1 MPTTSNFISNTHE
14 PYPPQRKS
22 SVDSI
27 LSDGKTAV
35 KKPTTTIVNDDE
47 YVQLQPT
54 PSRHQTTNLDNYFN
68 EKKVIASS
76 IQTQVG
82 TDLHTQSTQ
91 TIANQ
96 EPYSRRDIEEA
107 LADLKSDTSSVTS
120 RSSSRNASHK
130 TDVVSTGTNTS
141 SHRKSVSFD
150 LGEFEYTPA
159 YTATNDDESVFQQ
172 SSDNVHIDTALNDGY
187 EIPRCSPPALPTIEK
202 SHKKGILR
210 SSSPMSNTSTL
221 DRLSVSS
228 YTRKDFPSEP
238 EIHRENPFRK
248 EFFTD
253 DDRSGE
259 YNIYEEIGASRP
271 KDDSSSDTDRNIE
284 HKIRPKSFYENVVN
298 SNQHAMKVDNKFV
311 SSDNLSSDSEQKI
324 PIQRPIYKSTGSLFG
339 NRPANKPPVPP
350 RPPNVKHADVVYNE
364 GLKTIQNEMEHGDLV
379 EYMMHNAET
388 NTITVLKADS
398 NRTGLHTYDFN
409 DDLPLPPI
417 TSPPPQGI
425 RRNVSIDRPKESPPP
440 PPINLATMPSRNKL
454 RSSELIDPSIIEI
467 VPAKYEVLPTPKRVQ
482 FVNENSLNN
491 ILVTEDTYRD
501 IMLHEN
507 ELRNALSQ
515 SHTESRNIPIRQAPP
530 PPPPTHQSQQQQQQ
544 LQQQHAIIMPSS
556 TPNISSPTGS
566 LQRYQQTMMTPVLSH
581 NQIFPQSQIV
591 PVQYSHLPVPQQPG
605 IFHTFQSPTSQINYS
620 YQSPSTMSQSNIG
633 GFMVSDN
640 THVMGIQMQQG
651 VTNISQSQQL
661 VPNMGHAVN
670 FNQNFPLQSG
680 HHHQYVNVT
689 NPNLINWNNTQ
700 LEYYKQTQS
709 VPYSL
714 SNSMNT
720 TPSLLSPTYESS
732 PIRITSPTPNN
743 SKSPPNSPTLQSFGK
758 QTSV

>member
-1 MPTTSNFISNTHE
+1 MHE

-27 LSDGKTAV
+27 LSDGKTSI
-35 KKPTTTIVNDDE
+35 KKPTKIVTEDE

-54 PSRHQTTNLDNYFN
+54 PSRHQTTNLDDYFN
-68 EKKVIASS
+68 EKKVVSSS
-76 IQTQVG
+76 IQTQVD

-91 TIANQ
+91 TLAGH
-96 EPYSRRDIEEA
+96 EPYSRRDIEEMET
-107 LADLKSDTSSVTS
+107 KSDVTS
-120 RSSSRNASHK
+120 RPNSRNTTNK
-130 TDVVSTGTNTS
+130 TDVVSTGTNTTP
-141 SHRKSVSFD
+141 HRKSVSFD
-150 LGEFEYTPA
+150 LGEFEYTPVC
-159 YTATNDDESVFQQ
+159 TATDDDESVFQQ
-172 SSDNVHIDTALNDGY
+172 SYETADIDAALNDGY
-187 EIPRCSPPALPTIEK
+187 EIPRYSPPSLPTVEK
-202 SHKKGILR
+202 GQKKGILR

-221 DRLSVSS
+221 ERLSVSS
-228 YTRKDFPSEP
+228 YTRKDFPIEP
-238 EIHRENPFRK
+238 EIDRENPFRK
-248 EFFTD
+248 EYFTD
-253 DDRSGE
+253 RFDQ
-259 YNIYEEIGASRP
+259 YNIYEEIGASRQ
-271 KDDSSSDTDRNIE
+271 KDDSSDSERNKDI
-284 HKIRPKSFYENVVN
+284 KTRPKSFYENVVN
-298 SNQHAMKVDNKFV
+298 TNQHATASDHKYV
-311 SSDNLSSDSEQKI
+311 SSDNLSSDSEQTKI
-324 PIQRPIYKSTGSLFG
+324 PIKRPIFKSTGSIFG
-339 NRPANKPPVPP
+339 NRPENKPPVPP

-364 GLKTIQNEMEHGDLV
+364 GLKTIQNEMDHGDLV
-379 EYMMHNAET
+379 EYMMHNVET
-388 NTITVLKADS
+388 NTITVIKTDN
-398 NRTGLHTYDFN
+398 NRVDLHTYDFN
-409 DDLPLPPI
+409 DDLPLPAI

-425 RRNVSIDRPKESPPP
+425 RRNVSVERPKESPPP
-440 PPINLATMPSRNKL
+440 PPINLATMPSRNKM
-454 RSSELIDPSIIEI
+454 RSSEFIDPSTIEI
-467 VPAKYEVLPTPKRVQ
+467 VPAKYDVFPTPKRVQ

-507 ELRNALSQ
+507 DLRNAISQ
-515 SHTESRNIPIRQAPP
+515 SHTESKNIPIRQAPP
-530 PPPPTHQSQQQQQQ
+530 PPPLTHQHQHH
-544 LQQQHAIIMPSS
+544 QQQHQQQTMFMPSS

-566 LQRYQQTMMTPVLSH
+566 LQRYQPTMMTPVLSH

-591 PVQYSHLPVPQQPG
+591 PVQYSQLPVPQQPG

-633 GFMVSDN
+633 GYMVSDN
-640 THVMGIQMQQG
+640 THVMGLQMQQG
-651 VTNISQSQQL
+651 VTNINQSQQL

-700 LEYYKQTQS
+700 LEYYKQTHS

-720 TPSLLSPTYESS
+720 TPSLFSPTYEIS

>member
-1 MPTTSNFISNTHE
+1 MHE
-14 PYPPQRKS
+14 PYTSQRKS

-27 LSDGKTAV
+27 LSDGKTST
-35 KKPTTTIVNDDE
+35 KKPTKNVSEDE
-47 YVQLQPT
+47 YVQLQPSQ
-54 PSRHQTTNLDNYFN
+54 SRHQATNLDNYFN
-68 EKKVIASS
+68 EKRVISTS

-82 TDLHTQSTQ
+82 TDLQTQSTQ
-91 TIANQ
+91 TTANN
-96 EPYSRRDIEEA
+96 EPYSRRDIE
-107 LADLKSDTSSVTS
+107 DVDIKSDISSLTS
-120 RSSSRNASHK
+120 RPSSRNTSTK

-141 SHRKSVSFD
+141 THRKSVSFD
-150 LGEFEYTPA
+150 LGEFEYTPV
-159 YTATNDDESVFQQ
+159 YTEENDDESVFQH
-172 SSDNVHIDTALNDGY
+172 SAVNAPTETTFDDGY
-187 EIPRCSPPALPTIEK
+187 EVPRCSPPALPTIEK
-202 SHKKGILR
+202 SQKKGILR

-221 DRLSVSS
+221 ERLSVSS
-228 YTRKDFPSEP
+228 YTRKDSPSEP
-238 EIHRENPFRK
+238 EIDREIQRENPFRK

-253 DDRSGE
+253 DDRSDE
-259 YNIYEEIGASRP
+259 YNIYEEIGASRQQ
-271 KDDSSSDTDRNIE
+271 KDDSSDSERIKE
-284 HKIRPKSFYENVVN
+284 IKIRTNSYYENVLTN
-298 SNQHAMKVDNKFV
+298 NPTTSKLDNKFV

-324 PIQRPIYKSTGSLFG
+324 PIKRPIFKSTGSLFG
-339 NRPANKPPVPP
+339 NKPANKPPVPP

-379 EYMMHNAET
+379 EYMMHNVET
-388 NTITVLKADS
+388 NTITIIKTDN
-398 NRTGLHTYDFN
+398 NRTQEMHTYDFN

-425 RRNVSIDRPKESPPP
+425 RRNVSVERPKESPPP
-440 PPINLATMPSRNKL
+440 PPINLATMPSRNRL
-454 RSSELIDPSIIEI
+454 RSSGDIDPSVIEI
-467 VPAKYEVLPTPKRVQ
+467 VPAKYDVFPTPKRVQ

-491 ILVTEDTYRD
+491 ILVTEDTYREL
-501 IMLHEN
+501 MLQEN
-507 ELRNALSQ
+507 ELRNAISQ
-515 SHTESRNIPIRQAPP
+515 SHTESKNIPIRQAPP
-530 PPPPTHQSQQQQQQ
+530 PPPPQQQQSQYQQQQQQ
-544 LQQQHAIIMPSS
+544 QTIIMPSN
-556 TPNISSPTGS
+556 TPTISSPTGS

-591 PVQYSHLPVPQQPG
+591 PVQYSHLPVPQQAG

-640 THVMGIQMQQG
+640 THVMGLQMQQG
-651 VTNISQSQQL
+651 VTNIGQSQQL

-709 VPYSL
+709 VPYSI

-720 TPSLLSPTYESS
+720 TPSLFSPTYEIS

>member
-1 MPTTSNFISNTHE
+1 MHE

-27 LSDGKTAV
+27 LSDKTSAKQTMKNV
-35 KKPTTTIVNDDE
+35 SDDE

-54 PSRHQTTNLDNYFN
+54 QSRHQTTNLDNFFH
-68 EKKVIASS
+68 EKKVVSSS
-76 IQTQVG
+76 IQTEMG

-91 TIANQ
+91 TVASH
-96 EPYSRRDIEEA
+96 EPYSRRDIEEVEN
-107 LADLKSDTSSVTS
+107 KSDISSVTS
-120 RSSSRNASHK
+120 RSSTRNATIK
-130 TDVVSTGTNTS
+130 TDVVTTGTNTS

-150 LGEFEYTPA
+150 LGEFEYSPSN
-159 YTATNDDESVFQQ
+159 TAANDDESVFQL
-172 SSDNVHIDTALNDGY
+172 STENAHIDTTLNDGY
-187 EIPRCSPPALPTIEK
+187 EIPRCSPQSLHTIEK
-202 SHKKGILR
+202 SQKKGILR

-221 DRLSVSS
+221 ERLSVSS
-228 YTRKDFPSEP
+228 FTRKDFPAEP
-238 EIHRENPFRK
+238 EIDRENPFRK
-248 EFFTD
+248 EYFTD
-253 DDRSGE
+253 EDRSDE
-259 YNIYEEIGASRP
+259 YNIYEEIGASRQ
-271 KDDSSSDTDRNIE
+271 KDDSSDSERKN
-284 HKIRPKSFYENVVN
+284 KIRPKSFYENVVTT
-298 SNQHAMKVDNKFV
+298 SQQTTILDNKFV

-324 PIQRPIYKSTGSLFG
+324 PIKRPIYKSTGSLFG
-339 NRPANKPPVPP
+339 NRPTNKPPVPP

-379 EYMMHNAET
+379 EYMMHNVET
-388 NTITVLKADS
+388 NTITAIKSVN
-398 NRTGLHTYDFN
+398 NRTDLHAYDFN

-417 TSPPPQGI
+417 SPPPVGQPQGI
-425 RRNVSIDRPKESPPP
+425 RRNISVERPKESPPP

-454 RSSELIDPSIIEI
+454 RSLEFIDPTIEI
-467 VPAKYEVLPTPKRVQ
+467 VPAKYDVFPTPKRVQ

-491 ILVTEDTYRD
+491 ILVTEDAYREL
-501 IMLHEN
+501 MLQEN
-507 ELRNALSQ
+507 DLRNAISQ
-515 SHTESRNIPIRQAPP
+515 SHTESKNIPIRQAPP
-530 PPPPTHQSQQQQQQ
+530 PPLLTQQSQQQQQQ
-544 LQQQHAIIMPSS
+544 QSINMPPS
-556 TPNISSPTGS
+556 TPNISSPNGS

-640 THVMGIQMQQG
+640 THVMGLQMQQG

-700 LEYYKQTQS
+700 LEYYNQTHS

-720 TPSLLSPTYESS
+720 TPSLFSPTYEIS

>member
-1 MPTTSNFISNTHE
+1 MHE

-27 LSDGKTAV
+27 LSDGKTSI
-35 KKPTTTIVNDDE
+35 KKPTMKHVSEDE

-54 PSRHQTTNLDNYFN
+54 QSRHQTTNLDNFFN
-68 EKKVIASS
+68 EKKVISSS

-91 TIANQ
+91 TIASN
-96 EPYSRRDIEEA
+96 EPYSRRDIEEVEN
-107 LADLKSDTSSVTS
+107 KSDISSVTS
-120 RSSSRNASHK
+120 RSSSRNTANK
-130 TDVVSTGTNTS
+130 TDAVSTGTNTS

-150 LGEFEYTPA
+150 LGEFEYTPL
-159 YTATNDDESVFQQ
+159 YTEANDDESVFQQ
-172 SSDNVHIDTALNDGY
+172 SPDNAHVDMALNDGY
-187 EIPRCSPPALPTIEK
+187 EIPRYSPPSLPVIEK
-202 SHKKGILR
+202 SQKKGILR

-221 DRLSVSS
+221 ERLSVSS
-228 YTRKDFPSEP
+228 YTRKDLPEEP
-238 EIHRENPFRK
+238 EIDRENPFRK
-248 EFFTD
+248 EYFTD

-259 YNIYEEIGASRP
+259 YNIYEEIGASRQ
-271 KDDSSSDTDRNIE
+271 KDDSSGSERSKEI
-284 HKIRPKSFYENVVN
+284 KIRPKSFYENVAAATTT
-298 SNQHAMKVDNKFV
+298 NQQTTIIDNKFV

-324 PIQRPIYKSTGSLFG
+324 PIKRPIYKSTGSLFG
-339 NRPANKPPVPP
+339 SRPTNKPPVPP

-364 GLKTIQNEMEHGDLV
+364 GLKTIQNQMEHGDLV
-379 EYMMHNAET
+379 EYMMHNVET
-388 NTITVLKADS
+388 NTITVIKTDN
-398 NRTGLHTYDFN
+398 NRTDLHTYDFN

-417 TSPPPQGI
+417 SPPPPPSQGI
-425 RRNVSIDRPKESPPP
+425 RRNISVDRPKDSPPP
-440 PPINLATMPSRNKL
+440 PPINLATMPSRNKI
-454 RSSELIDPSIIEI
+454 RSSELTDPSVIEI
-467 VPAKYEVLPTPKRVQ
+467 VPAKYDVFPTPKRVQ

-491 ILVTEDTYRD
+491 ILVTEDTYREL
-501 IMLHEN
+501 MLQEN
-507 ELRNALSQ
+507 DLRNALSQ
-515 SHTESRNIPIRQAPP
+515 SHTESKNIPIRQAPP
-530 PPPPTHQSQQQQQQ
+530 PPLLTQQSQQHQHQQQQ
-544 LQQQHAIIMPSS
+544 HSIIMPPS

-640 THVMGIQMQQG
+640 THVMGLQMQQG

-700 LEYYKQTQS
+700 LEYYNQPHS

-720 TPSLLSPTYESS
+720 TPSLFSPTYEIS

>member
-1 MPTTSNFISNTHE
+1 M
-14 PYPPQRKS
+14 
-22 SVDSI
+22 D
-27 LSDGKTAV
+27 
-35 KKPTTTIVNDDE
+35 
-47 YVQLQPT
+47 
-54 PSRHQTTNLDNYFN
+54 
-68 EKKVIASS
+68 
-76 IQTQVG
+76 
-82 TDLHTQSTQ
+82 TDLLHTQSTQ
-91 TIANQ
+91 TIPSH
-96 EPYSRRDIEEA
+96 EPYSRRDIEDVEI
-107 LADLKSDTSSVTS
+107 KSDISSITG
-120 RSSSRNASHK
+120 RPGSRNTTTK
-130 TDVVSTGTNTS
+130 TEVVSTGTNTS
-141 SHRKSVSFD
+141 THRKSVSFD
-150 LGEFEYTPA
+150 LGEFEYTPVCT
-159 YTATNDDESVFQQ
+159 TANDDDDEDDDDESAFQ
-172 SSDNVHIDTALNDGY
+172 SSSENANIDTVLNDGY
-187 EIPRCSPPALPTIEK
+187 EIPRCSPPSLPSVEK
-202 SHKKGILR
+202 GQKKGILR
-210 SSSPMSNTSTL
+210 SSSPMSNSSTL

-228 YTRKDFPSEP
+228 YTRKELQSEP
-238 EIHRENPFRK
+238 EIDRENPFRK
-248 EFFTD
+248 EFFSD
-253 DDRSGE
+253 DNRPSNE
-259 YNIYEEIGASRP
+259 YNIYEEIGTSRQ
-271 KDDSSSDTDRNIE
+271 KDDSSDAERSSDN
-284 HKIRPKSFYENVVN
+284 KIRPKSFYENVMN
-298 SNQHAMKVDNKFV
+298 SQHQQPQQQQTRIDQKFV
-311 SSDNLSSDSEQKI
+311 SSENLSSDSEQKI
-324 PIQRPIYKSTGSLFG
+324 PIKRPIYKSTGSLFG

-379 EYMMHNAET
+379 EYMQHNVET
-388 NTITVLKADS
+388 NTITVIKAD
-398 NRTGLHTYDFN
+398 NKRTDLHAYDFN

-417 TSPPPQGI
+417 TSPPPGGI
-425 RRNVSIDRPKESPPP
+425 RRNVSVERPKESPPP

-454 RSSELIDPSIIEI
+454 RSSDLIDPTIIEI
-467 VPAKYEVLPTPKRVQ
+467 VPAKYDVFPTPKRVQ

-501 IMLHEN
+501 IMLQEN

-515 SHTESRNIPIRQAPP
+515 SHTESINIPIRQAPP
-530 PPPPTHQSQQQQQQ
+530 PPTNQQQQQT
-544 LQQQHAIIMPSS
+544 IIMPSS
-556 TPNISSPTGS
+556 TPTISSPTGS

-620 YQSPSTMSQSNIG
+620 YQSPSTMSPSNIG
-633 GFMVSDN
+633 GYMVSDN

-720 TPSLLSPTYESS
+720 TTTPSLVSPTYEIS
-732 PIRITSPTPNN
+732 PIRITSPVPNN

>member
-1 MPTTSNFISNTHE
+1 MHE
-14 PYPPQRKS
+14 PYTSQRKS

-27 LSDGKTAV
+27 LSDGKTST
-35 KKPTTTIVNDDE
+35 KKPTKNVSEDE
-47 YVQLQPT
+47 YVQLQPSQ
-54 PSRHQTTNLDNYFN
+54 SRHQATNLDNYFN
-68 EKKVIASS
+68 EKRVISTS

-82 TDLHTQSTQ
+82 TDLQTQSTQ
-91 TIANQ
+91 TTANN
-96 EPYSRRDIEEA
+96 EPYSRRDIE
-107 LADLKSDTSSVTS
+107 DVDIKSDISSLTS
-120 RSSSRNASHK
+120 RPSSRNTSTK

-141 SHRKSVSFD
+141 THRKSVSFD
-150 LGEFEYTPA
+150 LGEFEYTPV
-159 YTATNDDESVFQQ
+159 YTESNDDESVFQH
-172 SSDNVHIDTALNDGY
+172 SAVNAPTETTFDDGY
-187 EIPRCSPPALPTIEK
+187 EVPRCSPPALPTIEK
-202 SHKKGILR
+202 SQKKGILR

-221 DRLSVSS
+221 ERLSVSS
-228 YTRKDFPSEP
+228 YTRKDSPSEP
-238 EIHRENPFRK
+238 EIDREIQRENPFRK

-253 DDRSGE
+253 DDRSDE
-259 YNIYEEIGASRP
+259 YNIYEEIGASRQQ
-271 KDDSSSDTDRNIE
+271 KDDSSDSERIKE
-284 HKIRPKSFYENVVN
+284 IKIRTNSYYENVLTN
-298 SNQHAMKVDNKFV
+298 NPTTSKLDNKFV

-324 PIQRPIYKSTGSLFG
+324 PIKRPIFKSTGSLFG
-339 NRPANKPPVPP
+339 NKPANKPPVPP

-379 EYMMHNAET
+379 EYMMHNVET
-388 NTITVLKADS
+388 NTITIIKTDN
-398 NRTGLHTYDFN
+398 NRTQEMHTYDFN

-425 RRNVSIDRPKESPPP
+425 RRNVSVERPKESPPP
-440 PPINLATMPSRNKL
+440 PPINLATMPSRNRL
-454 RSSELIDPSIIEI
+454 RSSGDIDPSVIEI
-467 VPAKYEVLPTPKRVQ
+467 VPAKYDVFPTPKRVQ

-491 ILVTEDTYRD
+491 ILVTEDTYREL
-501 IMLHEN
+501 MLQEN
-507 ELRNALSQ
+507 ELRNAISQ
-515 SHTESRNIPIRQAPP
+515 SHTESKNIPIRQAPP
-530 PPPPTHQSQQQQQQ
+530 PPPPQQQQSQYQQQQQQ
-544 LQQQHAIIMPSS
+544 QTIIMPSN
-556 TPNISSPTGS
+556 TPTISSPTGS

-591 PVQYSHLPVPQQPG
+591 PVQYSHLPVPQQAG

-640 THVMGIQMQQG
+640 THVMGLQMQQG
-651 VTNISQSQQL
+651 VTNIGQSQQL

-709 VPYSL
+709 VPYSI

-720 TPSLLSPTYESS
+720 TPSLFSPTYEIS

>member
-1 MPTTSNFISNTHE
+1 MHE
-14 PYPPQRKS
+14 PYTSQRKS

-27 LSDGKTAV
+27 LSDGKTST
-35 KKPTTTIVNDDE
+35 KKPTKNVSEDE
-47 YVQLQPT
+47 YVQLQPSQ
-54 PSRHQTTNLDNYFN
+54 SRHQATNLDNYFN
-68 EKKVIASS
+68 EKRVISSS

-82 TDLHTQSTQ
+82 TDLQTQSTQ
-91 TIANQ
+91 TTANN
-96 EPYSRRDIEEA
+96 EPYSRRDIE
-107 LADLKSDTSSVTS
+107 DVDIKSDISSLTS
-120 RSSSRNASHK
+120 RPSSRNTSTK

-141 SHRKSVSFD
+141 THRKSVSFD
-150 LGEFEYTPA
+150 LGEFEYTPV
-159 YTATNDDESVFQQ
+159 YTESNDDESVFQH
-172 SSDNVHIDTALNDGY
+172 SAVNAPTETTFDDGY
-187 EIPRCSPPALPTIEK
+187 EVPRCSPPALPTIEK
-202 SHKKGILR
+202 SQKKGILR

-221 DRLSVSS
+221 ERLSVSS
-228 YTRKDFPSEP
+228 YTRKDLPSEP
-238 EIHRENPFRK
+238 EIDREIQRENPFRK

-253 DDRSGE
+253 DDRSDE
-259 YNIYEEIGASRP
+259 YNIYEEIGASRQQ
-271 KDDSSSDTDRNIE
+271 KDDSSDSERIKE
-284 HKIRPKSFYENVVN
+284 IKIRTNSYYENVLTN
-298 SNQHAMKVDNKFV
+298 NPTTSKLDNKFV

-324 PIQRPIYKSTGSLFG
+324 PIKRPIFKSTGSLFG
-339 NRPANKPPVPP
+339 NKPANKPPVPP

-379 EYMMHNAET
+379 EYMMHNVET
-388 NTITVLKADS
+388 NTITIIKTDN
-398 NRTGLHTYDFN
+398 NRTQEMHTYDFN

-425 RRNVSIDRPKESPPP
+425 RRNVSVERPKESPPP
-440 PPINLATMPSRNKL
+440 PPINLATMPSRNRL
-454 RSSELIDPSIIEI
+454 RSSGDIDPSVIEI
-467 VPAKYEVLPTPKRVQ
+467 VPAKYDVFPTPKRVQ

-491 ILVTEDTYRD
+491 ILVTEDTYREL
-501 IMLHEN
+501 MLQEN
-507 ELRNALSQ
+507 ELRNAISQ
-515 SHTESRNIPIRQAPP
+515 SHTESKNIPIRQAPP
-530 PPPPTHQSQQQQQQ
+530 PPPPQQQQSQYQQQQQQ
-544 LQQQHAIIMPSS
+544 QTIIMPSN
-556 TPNISSPTGS
+556 TPTISSPTGS

-591 PVQYSHLPVPQQPG
+591 PVQYSHLPVPQQAG

-640 THVMGIQMQQG
+640 THVMGLQMQQG
-651 VTNISQSQQL
+651 VTNIGQSQQL

-709 VPYSL
+709 VPYSI

-720 TPSLLSPTYESS
+720 TPSLFSPTYEIS